1 MKLMSCGIIFQ
12 DIDNNILIV
21 RPTNSYYYQI
31 PKGLYDI
38 ENDITHWDTAQRE
51 SYEETGI
58 DLKNYN
64 IINKEILG
72 QFKYLEYKDLYL
84 FRLTLH
90 RLPDIK
96 ELHCKST
103 FYNKIKKVRE
113 PEVDEY
119 RIINIKD
126 YPRWLNKNLIKVFDK
141 IYKE

>member
-1 MKLMSCGIIFQ
+1 MKKQISCGIIFQ

-31 PKGLYDI
+31 PKGIMDNNESYW
-38 ENDITHWDTAQRE
+38 NAAKRE

-58 DLKNYN
+58 DLKNYD
-64 IINKEILG
+64 IINSEILG
-72 QFKYLEYKDLYL
+72 QFKYLKHKDLYL
-84 FRLTLH
+84 FRLTLYN
-90 RLPDIK
+90 LPDIK
-96 ELHCKST
+96 ELHCKSI
-103 FYNKIKKVRE
+103 FYNKIKKVKE

-126 YPRWLNKNLIKVFDK
+126 YSRWLNKNLVKVFDK